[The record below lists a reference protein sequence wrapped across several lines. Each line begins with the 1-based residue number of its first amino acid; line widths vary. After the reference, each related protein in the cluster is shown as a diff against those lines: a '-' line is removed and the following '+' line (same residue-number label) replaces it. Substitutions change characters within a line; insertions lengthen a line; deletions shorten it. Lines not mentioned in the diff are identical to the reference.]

1 MDKQIKEILCI
12 TQEECA
18 EVTQAISKIFR
29 FGMDTVWNNETNKE
43 HLEEELG
50 DVLAMISILQS
61 EGIVREEKV
70 LAAWGNK
77 LEKLSKWSNISLFNI
92 TDDQDDK

>member
-1 MDKQIKEILCI
+1 MDKQTKEILCI

-18 EVTQAISKIFR
+18 EVTQAISKVFR
-29 FGMDTVWNNETNKE
+29 FGMETEWNGETNKE

-70 LAAWGNK
+70 LEAWGNK
-77 LEKLSKWSNISLFNI
+77 LSKLSKWSNIDFLNVTSNE
-92 TDDQDDK
+92 DDK